1 MCRKP
6 SQHSSHLL
14 PSHSPE
20 LHQQSHSLTSCTDNP
35 MPLVYS
41 PTKIQKCYKLFRF
54 GAGQLQVNPLSIL
67 LGCSSLVMLES
78 APWCSCLGLPAKP
91 RKERDALNSTIQMEN
106 SMENTTS
113 LSTSS
118 WSWCSDEDWWRQ
130 TRAILETEAKNPYSS
145 GLSAKET
152 VNTQWDGKA
161 ENQKHSLQD
170 RAQEGTKRHRG
181 KGAHGLGI
189 WHVATGMYNG
199 ASGATGWEAAPHR
212 VAERDYFMS
221 WTRAQGWA
229 FTHLQGTGCYIK
241 QWSSHGTH
249 FMNKNSDTLQ
259 KIHCHIQGR

>member
-1 MCRKP
+1 MGRKTQKPVIFSAIKLGFQTQKWPSLTITNIYDLGMCRKP

-118 WSWCSDEDWWRQ
+118 
-130 TRAILETEAKNPYSS
+130 LE
-145 GLSAKET
+145 L
-152 VNTQWDGKA
+152 V
-161 ENQKHSLQD
+161 L
-170 RAQEGTKRHRG
+170 R
-181 KGAHGLGI
+181 
-189 WHVATGMYNG
+189 
-199 ASGATGWEAAPHR
+199 
-212 VAERDYFMS
+212 
-221 WTRAQGWA
+221 
-229 FTHLQGTGCYIK
+229 
-241 QWSSHGTH
+241 
-249 FMNKNSDTLQ
+249 
-259 KIHCHIQGR
+259 

>member
-35 MPLVYS
+35 MPLVHS

-91 RKERDALNSTIQMEN
+91 RKELDALNSTIQMEN

-118 WSWCSDEDWWRQ
+118 LELVLRWR
-130 TRAILETEAKNPYSS
+130 LMETNKSHSGNQSQESLFIWAQCKGNSEYS
-145 GLSAKET
+145 
-152 VNTQWDGKA
+152 
-161 ENQKHSLQD
+161 
-170 RAQEGTKRHRG
+170 
-181 KGAHGLGI
+181 
-189 WHVATGMYNG
+189 M
-199 ASGATGWEAAPHR
+199 GWE
-212 VAERDYFMS
+212 
-221 WTRAQGWA
+221 GWKSETQSA
-229 FTHLQGTGCYIK
+229 RQ
-241 QWSSHGTH
+241 SP
-249 FMNKNSDTLQ
+249 
-259 KIHCHIQGR
+259 GRH

>member
-1 MCRKP
+1 MGRKTQKPVIFSAIKLGFQTQKWPSLTITNTYYLGMCRKP

-118 WSWCSDEDWWRQ
+118 
-130 TRAILETEAKNPYSS
+130 LE
-145 GLSAKET
+145 L
-152 VNTQWDGKA
+152 V
-161 ENQKHSLQD
+161 L
-170 RAQEGTKRHRG
+170 R
-181 KGAHGLGI
+181 
-189 WHVATGMYNG
+189 
-199 ASGATGWEAAPHR
+199 
-212 VAERDYFMS
+212 
-221 WTRAQGWA
+221 
-229 FTHLQGTGCYIK
+229 
-241 QWSSHGTH
+241 
-249 FMNKNSDTLQ
+249 
-259 KIHCHIQGR
+259 